1 MKKLIFILVLLAS
14 CSSSDHG
21 VQTVKTIDGL
31 KVKTTSI
38 SGDTYPDYQKG
49 DTVIIWRSLTARNSN
64 WYISLIDA
72 NLYQSNFTECKKGVI
87 Q

>member
-1 MKKLIFILVLLAS
+1 MKKLIFIFLLAS
-14 CSSSDHG
+14 CSTSDHG

-38 SGDTYPDYQKG
+38 SGDIYPEYQKG
-49 DTVIIWRSLTARNSN
+49 DTVIIWRSLEARNSN
-64 WYISLIDA
+64 WYISLIDTDVYES
-72 NLYQSNFTECKKGVI
+72 NLTECKKGVI

>member
-1 MKKLIFILVLLAS
+1 MKKLIFILLLAS

-38 SGDTYPDYQKG
+38 SGNTYPEYQKG
-49 DTVIIWRSLTARNSN
+49 DTVIIWRSFTARNSN
-64 WYISLIDA
+64 WYISITDA
-72 NLYQSNFTECKKGVI
+72 DVYESNLTECKKGVI